1 MELRLKSYLTSG
13 DVTVVEA
20 IGQTNVYNASE
31 LRELLIDLVNH
42 NHYLLVIDLSKLDF
56 LDSTG
61 LGVIVGA
68 LKRVRAHD
76 GRQYLVVNKKSHPM
90 KILRITGL
98 TRVFRIFDDVSTAVA
113 AIRTPPSQNQR
124 KPKLPAYDGEF
135 GSHWFPARIYTS
147 QSDAGK
153 VVEKCLRDVVDA
165 FGMEVVY
172 EFPVLHGS
180 WFREFILRMKDST
193 ALPSRDEQLNLLRRA
208 LEMQVLDR
216 PQAQIDI
223 TQSQAVANLVIAF
236 EKTPSAIVQV
246 GSVLLIK
253 NHDVTIVRNLTQL
266 ELAYWERNP
275 GLFHDPE
282 AALRELQRA
291 SDSVIPEGPSP
302 AHS

>member
-1 MELRLKSYLTSG
+1 MEFAKARAG
-13 DVTVVEA
+13 
-20 IGQTNVYNASE
+20 GF
-31 LRELLIDLVNH
+31 LITLQ
-42 NHYLLVIDLSKLDF
+42 LVIDCSKVESF
-56 LDSTG
+56 DSTG
-61 LGVIVGA
+61 LGVIVSA

-76 GRQYLVVNKKSHPM
+76 GRLYLVVNNNEQVM
-90 KILRITGL
+90 KQFRITGL
-98 TRVFRIFDDVSTAVA
+98 RRIFRIFDDISTAVA
-113 AIRTPPSQNQR
+113 AMRTVPSQDQR
-124 KPKLPAYDGEF
+124 QPELPAHDGEF

-153 VVEKCLRDVVDA
+153 VVEKSLRDLVDA
-165 FGMEVVY
+165 FGIEVVY
-172 EFPVLHGS
+172 EFPVEDGS

-193 ALPSRDEQLNLLRRA
+193 AIPSRDEQLNLLRRA

-291 SDSVIPEGPSP
+291 SDSVIPDGPSP